1 MRDRGKAEERKGGS
15 RTRGL
20 VSGLTP
26 LLLDNSLQ
34 LLELSLGSEKC
45 SELNGDSKRSVT
57 DIARHD
63 TDHPLTLFLVSF
75 RAFLSL
81 EFLNNSMIR
90 FS

>member
-1 MRDRGKAEERKGGS
+1 
-15 RTRGL
+15 

-26 LLLDNSLQ
+26 LLLDDSLQ
-34 LLELSLGSEKC
+34 LLELSLGSEEC
-45 SELNGDSKRSVT
+45 SELNDDSARSVI
-57 DIARHD
+57 DITPHRK
-63 TDHPLTLFLVSF
+63 DHSLTLFLVSF

>member
-1 MRDRGKAEERKGGS
+1 
-15 RTRGL
+15 

-26 LLLDNSLQ
+26 LLLDDSLQ
-34 LLELSLGSEKC
+34 LLELSLGSEEC
-45 SELNGDSKRSVT
+45 SELNDDSARSVT
-57 DIARHD
+57 DITPHRKGHS
-63 TDHPLTLFLVSF
+63 LTLFLVSF